1 MANNSLIQNIP
12 IPSAEQRAQL
22 PELQQKLL
30 PFLTAIVSGQPVQGV
45 TKRMAKDLMG
55 MLTPDVLAGMAEK
68 GYQVDPNWYRS
79 YIPEGR
85 VNPSTYDAI
94 TQYAL
99 SLATSNILPENI
111 RTQAWQ
117 MYNEP
122 PYQAAGFM
130 PTYQQQRRDWAYTVQ
145 KMGLKGYVFNPYL
158 NEWVY
163 DPDIAREEASEAAKS
178 LGLEGGWSDFLI
190 SDLSAAGI
198 PTIPTAPGFDLGA
211 AGIPT
216 APGFVTSYMSSQLPS
231 LSGGYTSRVP
241 GIGLGPRAQNVS
253 GANYYTAAQPDVEQ
267 FVPYRDTWAWDADT
281 IELANKLQVPVS
293 TVQEAIG
300 IIQDYMSAGIPPE
313 NIDQLLKA
321 RFGIGL
327 DEFRK
332 ANPHWFHRLLI
343 WFGLEPPREK

>member
-22 PELQQKLL
+22 PELQQKML
-30 PFLTAIVSGQPVQGV
+30 PFLISIVSGQPVQGV

-55 MLTPDVLAGMAEK
+55 MLTPDVLAGMAER
-68 GYQVDPNWYRS
+68 GYQVDPNWYRN

-99 SLATSNILPENI
+99 SLATSGILPENI

-163 DPDIAREEASEAAKS
+163 DPDKAREDASEAAKS

-198 PTIPTAPGFDLGA
+198 PT
-211 AGIPT
+211 
-216 APGFVTSYMSSQLPS
+216 APGFVTSSMLSQLPS

-253 GANYYTAAQPDVEQ
+253 AENYYTAAQPDVEQ

-293 TVQEAIG
+293 TVQEAVG

>member
-1 MANNSLIQNIP
+1 MANNSLIQSIP

-22 PELQQKLL
+22 PELQQKIL

-45 TKRMAKDLMG
+45 TQRMAKDLMG
-55 MLTPDVLAGMAEK
+55 MLTPDVLAGMAER
-68 GYQVDPNWYRS
+68 GYQVDPNWYRN

-130 PTYQQQRRDWAYTVQ
+130 PTYQQQMRDWAYTAQ
-145 KMGLKGYVFNPYL
+145 KMGLEGYVFNPYL

-163 DPDIAREEASEAAKS
+163 DPTIAHENAREAAKL
-178 LGLEGGWSDFLI
+178 LGLEGGWADFLV
-190 SDLSAAGI
+190 S
-198 PTIPTAPGFDLGA
+198 DLGA

-216 APGFVTSYMSSQLPS
+216 APGSVTSYMLSQPPS

-241 GIGLGPRAQNVS
+241 GIGLDPRAQNVS
-253 GANYYTAAQPDVEQ
+253 EANYYTAAQPDVEQ

-300 IIQDYMSAGIPPE
+300 IIQDYISAGIPPE

-343 WFGLEPPREK
+343 RFGLEPPREK

>member
-1 MANNSLIQNIP
+1 MANNSLIQDIS
-12 IPSAEQRAQL
+12 IPSVEQRAQM
-22 PELQQKLL
+22 PELQQKIL
-30 PFLTAIVSGQPVQGV
+30 PFLIAIVSGQPVQGV
-45 TKRMAKDLMG
+45 TQRMAKDLMG
-55 MLTPDVLAGMAEK
+55 MLTPDVLAGMAER
-68 GYQVDPNWYRS
+68 GYQVDPNWYRN

-163 DPDIAREEASEAAKS
+163 APDIAREEASEAAKS

-198 PTIPTAPGFDLGA
+198 PTIPTAPGF
-211 AGIPT
+211 
-216 APGFVTSYMSSQLPS
+216 VTSYMLSQLPS

-241 GIGLGPRAQNVS
+241 GIGLGPRAQNVPA
-253 GANYYTAAQPDVEQ
+253 ANYYTAAQPDVEQ